1 MSADDVINLMW
12 ISWIKQL
19 WKSFHRLCQKQQKQK
34 GVTSCL
40 VFVQISQTTF
50 FFLCL
55 WSNLQKSWIKK
66 KKKTVKESPTD
77 TSARPSLNQWN
88 ISFTIGPRTQHR
100 SDS

>member
-40 VFVQISQTTF
+40 VFVQISQTISF
-50 FFLCL
+50 FFCVCDLIC
-55 WSNLQKSWIKK
+55 KSL
-66 KKKTVKESPTD
+66 E
-77 TSARPSLNQWN
+77 
-88 ISFTIGPRTQHR
+88 
-100 SDS
+100 